1 MMDIPVRILYIDDC
15 YSDGGAVKMELERQQ
30 YPSSVRFVTKK
41 AEFLDAIARQEFDVI
56 LSDLRMPPDFEG
68 EEALL
73 LARAR
78 CPGIPFIVLSE
89 LPAEEDA
96 INALAK
102 GAVDYVLKEDL
113 SRLVP
118 AIERALADVRKSR
131 QAAEASPPG
140 REVAADAE
148 RARRTQACA
157 G

>member
-15 YSDGGAVKMELERQQ
+15 YSDGGAVKAELERQQ

-78 CPGIPFIVLSE
+78 CPGIPFIVCRKCRQKRMPSKR
-89 LPAEEDA
+89 LPT
-96 INALAK
+96 
-102 GAVDYVLKEDL
+102 
-113 SRLVP
+113 
-118 AIERALADVRKSR
+118 
-131 QAAEASPPG
+131 
-140 REVAADAE
+140 
-148 RARRTQACA
+148 ARWIMS
-157 G
+157 